1 MAKKKAREPAPTEA
15 ELDELG
21 GVHAEIIARCEA
33 VIEATDENSEPKIR
47 FDHMGTPD
55 AHGKMKFSEHP
66 GTPLLDVIGASPI
79 EPGVYTVEA
88 NAVELKTFI
97 ESFGLATKIMINQAK
112 SKLKV

>member
-1 MAKKKAREPAPTEA
+1 MAKKKTQEPAPTEA

-33 VIEATDENSEPKIR
+33 VIDATDENSEPKIR

-55 AHGKMKFSEHP
+55 AHGKMKFSDNP
-66 GTPLLDVIGASPI
+66 NSPLLIVIGASPI

-88 NAVELKTFI
+88 NALELKTFI
-97 ESFGLATKIMINQAK
+97 ESFNLATKIMINQAK
-112 SKLKV
+112 SRLKV

>member
-1 MAKKKAREPAPTEA
+1 MAKKKAQEPAPTEA

-33 VIEATDENSEPKIR
+33 VIDATDENSEPKIR
-47 FDHMGTPD
+47 FDHVGTPD
-55 AHGKMKFSEHP
+55 AHGKMKFSDNP
-66 GTPLLDVIGASPI
+66 NSPLLTVIGASI

-88 NAVELKTFI
+88 NAIELKTFI

-112 SKLKV
+112 SRLKV